1 MKKITILL
9 TSLLLLINAEVSFP
23 EETDETTALE
33 NARTKTPYLSGGIG
47 TDERDALSAEAKK
60 YNLKIV
66 FATKGKSYLADIAV
80 KIKDESGKTMIDATS
95 DGPWFFTNLSQGKYT
110 VFATMKEEALSQKVE
125 IKQGGKSTLYF
136 FWAE

>member
-9 TSLLLLINAEVSFP
+9 TGLLLLINATVSFP

-33 NARTKTPYLSGGIG
+33 EERTKTPYLSGGIG
-47 TDERDALSAEAKK
+47 TDERDALSAEAKN

-80 KIKDESGKTMIDATS
+80 KMKNESGKTIIDATS
-95 DGPWFFTNLSQGKYT
+95 DGPWFFTRLSPGKYT
-110 VFATMKEEALSQKVE
+110 VFATMKEEALRQKVE
-125 IKQGGKSTLYF
+125 IKQIGQTVLYF

>member
-9 TSLLLLINAEVSFP
+9 TSLLLLMNAEVSFS

-33 NARTKTPYLSGGIG
+33 DERTNTPYLSGGIG
-47 TDERDALSAEAKK
+47 TDERDALSTEAKK

-66 FATKGKSYLADIAV
+66 FTTKGKSYLADIAV
-80 KIKDESGKTMIDATS
+80 KINDESGKTIIDATS
-95 DGPWFFTNLSQGKYT
+95 DGPWFFTRLSPGKYT
-110 VFATMKEEALSQKVE
+110 VFATMKEEALNQKLE
-125 IKQGGKSTLYF
+125 IKQSGQSVLYF

>member
-9 TSLLLLINAEVSFP
+9 ASLLLLMNATMSFP

-33 NARTKTPYLSGGIG
+33 DERTNTPYLSGGIG
-47 TDERDALSAEAKK
+47 TDERDALSADAKN

-66 FATKGKSYLADIAV
+66 FATKGKAYLADIAV
-80 KIKDESGKTMIDATS
+80 KINDESGKTIIDATS
-95 DGPWFFTNLSQGKYT
+95 DGPWFFTRLCPGKYT
-110 VFATMKEEALSQKVE
+110 VFATMKEEALNQKLE
-125 IKQGGKSTLYF
+125 IKQSGQSVLYF

>member
-1 MKKITILL
+1 
-9 TSLLLLINAEVSFP
+9 VSFS
-23 EETDETTALE
+23 EETDETTAQE
-33 NARTKTPYLSGGIG
+33 DVGTTTPYLSGGIG

-80 KIKDESGKTMIDATS
+80 KIKDESGMPVLDAVS
-95 DGPWFFTNLSQGKYT
+95 EGPWFFTNLSQGKYT
-110 VFATMKEEALSQKVE
+110 VFATMKEEALSQKVQ
-125 IKQGGKSTLYF
+125 IKQNGQFVLYF